1 MQPSFIVGD
10 DGCSPDT
17 PLARPDLLDQHLA
30 PCILFAK
37 RDLATLTNYLYE
49 SFHTITDHENYGTVV
64 RPGWGMTA

>member
-1 MQPSFIVGD
+1 M
-10 DGCSPDT
+10 
-17 PLARPDLLDQHLA
+17 LDQHLA

-37 RDLATLTNYLYE
+37 RDLAALTNYLYE